1 MDKATIITDK
11 SDAARLVANAEVLAH
26 TLNLSRRRV
35 YQLIDEGVLEKVGA
49 RFSFVKSV
57 QNYIDFIRPDN
68 QVEVALDEQLKIEQT
83 RLTKARADKAQ
94 IEVELAEGKVAPL
107 EDMKDAW
114 KALAIEV
121 RTRLLNIP
129 HRATMRLVGENS
141 EAAIK
146 AILKDEVRNALISLV
161 EDYAPKEPSNE

>member
-1 MDKATIITDK
+1 MDKTTIITDK
-11 SDAARLVANAEVLAH
+11 SDAARLVANSEVLAH

-68 QVEVALDEQLKIEQT
+68 QVAADLDEQLKIEQT

-129 HRATMRLVGENS
+129 HRATMRKFSDTVKSFLEK
-141 EAAIK
+141 K
-146 AILKDEVRNALISLV
+146 ASDDLQSFATVSLGAPGMAL
-161 EDYAPKEPSNE
+161 N